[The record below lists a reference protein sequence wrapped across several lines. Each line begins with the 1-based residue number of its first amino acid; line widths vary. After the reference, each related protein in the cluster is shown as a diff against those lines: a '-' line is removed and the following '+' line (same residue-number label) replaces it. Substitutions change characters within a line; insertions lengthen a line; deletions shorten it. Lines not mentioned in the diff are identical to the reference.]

1 MVRRSVTFRLISG
14 RLLYRVRNTADASR
28 EQRTTMRGLKVCWS
42 LRRSVPRARHRTVMN
57 HYESPLRVIHLRV
70 ERLQNVPSHAL
81 ARIWREAMLHA
92 GLLTELPHTSDDPD
106 DPRGWMVALQRLL
119 AELDDVETTLASL
132 RTRDVGMHFKD
143 VPWWMWVGVLLQPL
157 VAILFGMIM
166 GDAESANR
174 YWAALVVYGVPGAL
188 ALGILGW
195 AWLRTMRRSIARDRV
210 VAEETERRDQVR
222 RSLQEGCAAL
232 SERSFVARAGTCI
245 VVSTVDY
252 DWLMSAADD
261 VRRVGDALL
270 ADQLAA
276 EARTLDAQIRTA
288 LREPPDEWVSAGVL
302 DDREDW
308 SKRVQGVL

>member
-143 VPWWMWVGVLLQPL
+143 VPWWMWVGVCAAACRGPVRNDHGRCGIREPVL
-157 VAILFGMIM
+157 G
-166 GDAESANR
+166 SAGGE
-174 YWAALVVYGVPGAL
+174 GVPGAL

-195 AWLRTMRRSIARDRV
+195 A
-210 VAEETERRDQVR
+210 
-222 RSLQEGCAAL
+222 
-232 SERSFVARAGTCI
+232 
-245 VVSTVDY
+245 
-252 DWLMSAADD
+252 
-261 VRRVGDALL
+261 
-270 ADQLAA
+270 
-276 EARTLDAQIRTA
+276 
-288 LREPPDEWVSAGVL
+288 
-302 DDREDW
+302 
-308 SKRVQGVL
+308 